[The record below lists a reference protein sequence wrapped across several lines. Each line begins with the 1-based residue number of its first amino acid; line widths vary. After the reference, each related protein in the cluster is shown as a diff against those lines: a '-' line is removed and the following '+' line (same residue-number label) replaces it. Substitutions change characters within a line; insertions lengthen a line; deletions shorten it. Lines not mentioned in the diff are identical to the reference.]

1 MMPYGTGC
9 SIPARTGMSP
19 PSRPLCFSSAA
30 FALLAGTSTWAADV
44 EGALARHDLAAAE
57 AELESVA
64 SDWEAA
70 WKESGKDADA
80 LEYGRTLQALGIVER
95 EAGKAAEALPHL
107 EQAVTLLGAAASAEK
122 ADIIEALA
130 LARQDLGKAA
140 EAETGLRQVIA
151 LRENLAPVEREPAL
165 SLGRDHLALNLLS
178 QGKYAEAGALFED
191 SLAATPANDPLLR
204 ARRLGYRARYL
215 HTLGSHSRAVT
226 ACREAL
232 AFPFEDPEL
241 RLSLESQLALAQ
253 LRLGKTAEARQGM
266 DEAADR
272 ARDLYRDPAS
282 AFRAFP
288 YLNNLGA
295 LDLSLGNA
303 AEARAAFAEALA
315 LLERSV
321 GKDHPSLIL
330 PLNHL
335 GCAEQ
340 AAGDPGKARETL
352 RRAADLQA
360 KYLPEIHLR
369 VAETARNLA
378 RNAILLQ
385 AADAPQEIDRAT
397 ATGLELL
404 DQLIVSGSEQERLN
418 FLQLMDLVSLPC
430 ATGDGIRIA
439 DVLAATKARLL
450 DAMLDP
456 GGKSPRSRPDWK
468 QIQAALKPGTALVD
482 TCRYTTI
489 DADPE
494 VRYGAVVLLPEGP
507 PKWVP
512 LGSGAD
518 LDRWL
523 EAFRKRLTWRAGEL
537 AGKSSAPPTLTL
549 RSVLRSLHEAFWEPV
564 ARELPPGTEHIAFSP
579 DGALHFLPLP
589 VLLDGS
595 MQPLCTRHRQ
605 IVTVTSAR
613 DLRGAASPVK
623 LGGEPWAV
631 LGVSEFPKSGLPPG
645 DDRLLEV
652 LSHLDSMPGTA
663 DETRRLKKLAP
674 RGSVFLQDGAANEP
688 ALAHLNPA
696 PGVLHLGCHAF
707 FLPAHVAS
715 GATVDFDEN
724 ADLLYS
730 GGLLLHRAA
739 LRGAESPLLSGEDD
753 LLFPGEVAKLPLK
766 GTRLVTLSS
775 CESGA
780 GTAVSGEGLLGL
792 RRGFA
797 LAGAR
802 EIAVALWPVSD
813 RSTPEFMERF
823 YRLALASD
831 RPAQALWQ
839 CQREFLTKAGDDNA
853 FEAAVL
859 RYGPFVIS
867 QNTPLETGG
876 EIVVGERSSPW
887 RRAWVLLPLLV
898 FLAARW
904 RAKRSSAAL

>member
-1 MMPYGTGC
+1 MRNRAPHL
-9 SIPARTGMSP
+9 ARTGMSP
-19 PSRPLCFSSAA
+19 PSRRLHLPLAA
-30 FALLAGTSTWAADV
+30 CALLAGASAWPADAA
-44 EGALARHDLAAAE
+44 EGALAYHDLAAAE
-57 AELESVA
+57 SELESVA

-70 WKESGKDADA
+70 WKKSGKDEDA
-80 LEYGRTLQALGIVER
+80 LDYGRTLQALGIVER
-95 EAGKAAEALPHL
+95 EAGKAVEALPHL
-107 EQAVTLLGAAASAEK
+107 EQAATLLDAAAPAEK
-122 ADIIEALA
+122 ADAIEALA
-130 LARQDLGKAA
+130 LARQDLGKAP
-140 EAETGLRQVIA
+140 EAEGGLRHVIS
-151 LRENLAPVEREPAL
+151 LRESLPPADREPAL

-178 QGKYAEAGALFED
+178 QGKYAEAGAIFEN
-191 SLAATPANDPLLR
+191 SLAATPAGNPLLR

-215 HTLGSHSRAVT
+215 HTLGSHSRAAV
-226 ACREAL
+226 ACRDAL
-232 AFPFEDPEL
+232 DLPFEDPEL
-241 RLSLESQLALAQ
+241 RLSLESQFALAQ

-266 DEAADR
+266 NDAADR
-272 ARDLYRDPAS
+272 ARELYRDPAA

-303 AEARAAFAEALA
+303 AEARAAFAEALD

-330 PLNHL
+330 PLNNL

-340 AAGDPGKARETL
+340 AAGDPGKARENL

-360 KYLPEIHLR
+360 KYLPKVHLR

-378 RNAILLQ
+378 RNALLLK
-385 AADAPQEIDRAT
+385 ASDAPQEIDRAT
-397 ATGLELL
+397 ATGLDLL
-404 DQLIVSGSEQERLN
+404 DQLIVSGGEQERLN

-456 GGKSPRSRPDWK
+456 ANTSPQPRPDWK
-468 QIQAALKPGTALVD
+468 EIQAALKPGTALVD

-489 DADPE
+489 DPE
-494 VRYGAVVLLPEGP
+494 PEIRYGAVVLLPEGP

-512 LGSGAD
+512 LGNGAD

-537 AGKSSAPPTLTL
+537 AGESSTPPTLTL
-549 RSVLRSLHEAFWEPV
+549 RSVLRSLHAAFWEPV

-595 MQPLCTRHRQ
+595 MQPLCSRHRQ

-623 LGGEPWAV
+623 LGGDPWAV
-631 LGVSEFPKSGLPPG
+631 FGVSEFPKSGSPPG
-645 DDRLLEV
+645 DDRLLGV

-674 RGSVFLQDGAANEP
+674 RGSVFLQDDAANEP

-707 FLPAHVAS
+707 FLPGQVAA
-715 GATVDFDEN
+715 GAAVDFDEN

-739 LRGAESPLLSGEDD
+739 LRGVESPLLSGDDD

-823 YRLALASD
+823 YRLVLASN
-831 RPAQALWQ
+831 RPAQSLWQ
-839 CQREFLTKAGDDNA
+839 CQREFMTRATDEAA

-876 EIVVGERSSPW
+876 EIVVVEKPALW
-887 RRAWVLLPLLV
+887 KRAWVLLPLLL

-904 RAKRSSAAL
+904 RAKRSGAAL